1 MRVHELEGGWDS
13 RARIVDGR
21 WLERRPRRPE
31 VEARLVQETRLLPW
45 LAPQLPARVP
55 VPVVVTRHP
64 LVVRHELVPGE
75 PAAAL
80 TAAQAAACG
89 RFLAALHTVDV
100 DGAVAHGTT
109 DAGPA
114 HDEHLAVLDRFR
126 ADVLPRLT
134 PTERTAGAALL
145 DRLSTPPP
153 EPALVHADVG
163 PVHLLVDGDALSGV
177 IDWSDAHVGDPAKD
191 LAWLVH
197 GSGQGEAVVRAYG
210 ADAATLSRSHDW
222 HLLGPWYEVTYGLDT
237 DRPDLVASGIAGVR
251 TRLNAP

>member
-1 MRVHELEGGWDS
+1 MTVHELEGGWDS

-55 VPVVVTRHP
+55 VPVMVTRHP

-134 PTERTAGAALL
+134 PTERPPAPRCSTGS
-145 DRLSTPPP
+145 RPRRPGPRWSTPTSDP
-153 EPALVHADVG
+153 
-163 PVHLLVDGDALSGV
+163 STS
-177 IDWSDAHVGDPAKD
+177 WS
-191 LAWLVH
+191 
-197 GSGQGEAVVRAYG
+197 
-210 ADAATLSRSHDW
+210 T
-222 HLLGPWYEVTYGLDT
+222 VT
-237 DRPDLVASGIAGVR
+237 R
-251 TRLNAP
+251 